1 MIAAW
6 GVLKAV
12 QRKTNSPALRQKDK
26 IGFLQLFC
34 P

>member
-1 MIAAW
+1 M

-26 IGFLQLFC
+26 MGFLQLFC
-34 P
+34 LK